1 VKKKTTVWLNT
12 HLNCVAPIRQ
22 ADTAG
27 EFRLVTSYRSQ
38 KYQADALLADL
49 FELEPTLEDVDY
61 VDYALDFVARHGV
74 DIFFPGRKM
83 EAIAHRRAEFE
94 ARGVKLVL
102 AGDAETLDILRNKGR
117 FYDALA
123 GDSVPVPRYAV
134 ARTAEEFGAAIDALQ
149 GEMPI
154 VCFKPT
160 VGIFGRGFQV
170 VRTDANAHRLSDLPK
185 ELVTDRDAALGALST
200 GDSFRPQIV
209 LAYLP
214 GEERSVDCLADRGR
228 LVRAV
233 VRYKLPDGSR
243 VLERNDAVEAHARRL
258 TERFGLSGVFNA
270 QFKDHE
276 GTPYV
281 LEINARMS
289 GGIGMSCLSGVAL
302 PYWALRIAMG
312 TCTDADIP
320 LPKTGLR
327 VAEVTQSIVLGEVG

>member
-1 VKKKTTVWLNT
+1 VKKRSTVWLNT
-12 HLNCVAPIRQ
+12 HLNCVALIRQ

-38 KYQADALLADL
+38 KYKADALLADL
-49 FELEPTLEDVDY
+49 FELEPTLEDGEY
-61 VDYALDFVARHGV
+61 VNYALDFVTRYGV

-102 AGDAETLDILRNKGR
+102 AGDAETLDILRNKGL

-134 ARTAEEFGAAIDALQ
+134 VRTAEEFGAAVDLLQ
-149 GEMPI
+149 AEMPI

-160 VGIFGRGFQV
+160 VGIFGRGFKV
-170 VRTDANAHRLSDLPK
+170 LRTEGNAHQLGDVPK
-185 ELVTDRDAALGALST
+185 ELVTDRDAALDELSQ
-200 GDSFRPQIV
+200 GGSFRPQIV

-243 VLERNDAVEAHARRL
+243 VLERNDRVEAHARRL

-276 GTPYV
+276 SVSYV

-289 GGIGMSCLSGVAL
+289 GGIGMSCLSGVSL
-302 PYWALRIAMG
+302 PYWALRLALG

-320 LPKTGLR
+320 LPRTGLR
-327 VAEVTQSIVLGEVG
+327 VAEVTQAVVLGETG